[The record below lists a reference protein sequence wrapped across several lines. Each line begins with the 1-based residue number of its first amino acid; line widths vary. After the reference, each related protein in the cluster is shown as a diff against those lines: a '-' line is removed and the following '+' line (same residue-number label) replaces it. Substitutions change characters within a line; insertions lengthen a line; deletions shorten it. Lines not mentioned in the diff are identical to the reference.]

1 MTHFTNLRLRPDAS
15 EFPAAVA
22 HYVELVANS
31 DIQNELASQVEE
43 LDRLLRPLSGSQ
55 ALKIHP
61 PYTWTIKQVVG
72 HMADCER
79 VFGYRALRL
88 ARLDPTPLPGF
99 DENAYMRA
107 VDFDG
112 RSLADLLAE
121 FELLRR
127 SQVLMLGDLSAEAW
141 SFRGQVNG
149 HPMTTRAVAYVMA
162 GHARHH
168 LKILTERLIA

>member
-1 MTHFTNLRLRPDAS
+1 MANLTSLLPDSS
-15 EFPAAVA
+15 EYPAAVA
-22 HYVELVANS
+22 HYVELVAQH
-31 DIQNELASQVEE
+31 DILAELASQAPE
-43 LDRLLRPLSGSQ
+43 LEGLVRPLGDNQ
-55 ALKIHP
+55 ALRRHP

-99 DENAYMRA
+99 EENAYMQA
-107 VDFDG
+107 VDFD
-112 RSLADLLAE
+112 RRPLADLLAE
-121 FELLRR
+121 FSHLRQSSVLL
-127 SQVLMLGDLSAEAW
+127 LGDLSAEAW
-141 SFRGQVNG
+141 SFQGLVNG

-168 LKILTERLIA
+168 LRILAERLSA

>member
-1 MTHFTNLRLRPDAS
+1 MPHFTIAPPDAG
-15 EFPAAVA
+15 EYPAAVA
-22 HYVELVANS
+22 HYIEQVAQT
-31 DIQNELASQVEE
+31 DVLEELAMQVPE
-43 LDRLLRPLSGSQ
+43 LNRLLASLSNDQ

-72 HMADCER
+72 HMADCDR

-88 ARLDPTPLPGF
+88 ARLDATPLPGF

-107 VDFDG
+107 VDFDH
-112 RSLADLLAE
+112 RPLADLLAE
-121 FELLRR
+121 FELLRK
-127 SQVLMLGDLSAEAW
+127 SQTFMLGNLSAEAW
-141 SFRGQVNG
+141 SFRGQING

-168 LKILTERLIA
+168 LKILAERLAA

>member
-1 MTHFTNLRLRPDAS
+1 MPNFTSLRPDTS
-15 EFPAAVA
+15 EYPAAVA
-22 HYVELVANS
+22 HYVELVAQH
-31 DIQNELASQVEE
+31 DVLAELATQAPE
-43 LDRLLRPLSGSQ
+43 LERLVRPLTDTQ
-55 ALKIHP
+55 ALGRHP

-99 DENAYMRA
+99 DENAYMQA
-107 VDFDG
+107 VDFD
-112 RSLADLLAE
+112 RRPLADLLAE
-121 FELLRR
+121 FKHLRQ
-127 SQVLMLGDLSAEAW
+127 SQVLLLGDLSAKAW
-141 SFRGQVNG
+141 SFRGQING

-168 LKILTERLIA
+168 LKILAERLSA